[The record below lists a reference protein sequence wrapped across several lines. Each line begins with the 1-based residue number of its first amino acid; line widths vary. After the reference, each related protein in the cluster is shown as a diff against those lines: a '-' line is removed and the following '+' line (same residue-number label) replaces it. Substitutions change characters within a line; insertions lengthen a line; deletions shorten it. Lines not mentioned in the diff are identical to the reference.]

1 MGTMY
6 PLMHITI
13 LLLTSVNCPP
23 KKRDTGGVRLVGLLP
38 GPKGML
44 HMGAFG
50 CRGGRVLHIRVQKKG
65 QPQARAGSG

>member
-23 KKRDTGGVRLVGLLP
+23 KKRDTGGVRLVFYLVLRECYTWELL
-38 GPKGML
+38 
-44 HMGAFG
+44 GAEE
-50 CRGGRVLHIRVQKKG
+50 
-65 QPQARAGSG
+65 AGYCT